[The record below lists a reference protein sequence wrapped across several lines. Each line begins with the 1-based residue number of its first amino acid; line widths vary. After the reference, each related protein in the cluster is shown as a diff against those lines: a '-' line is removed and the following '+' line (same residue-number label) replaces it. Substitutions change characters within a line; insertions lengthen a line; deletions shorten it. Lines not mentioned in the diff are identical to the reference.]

1 MSLKFAKMGYY
12 PYLCIML
19 KTIIVIMPLAICGI
33 LTIQLLLSWFQHRTT
48 AKLWLVIWGVVA
60 TLLYGGHY
68 VFFCRATH
76 LLPVSDSIYVACNLA
91 VYPLYLIYIY
101 NLTARCTPLLLYL
114 GTFVIPALAGITVA
128 TIYAMMTPDETSAY
142 VNDFLYQQAYVRLSG
157 LPSILA
163 DVQLM
168 CRFAFAVEIT
178 AVVVLGIFQISKYNK
193 IIEQSYAD
201 TEGKALY
208 SVRHILI
215 LMLCSSVVSFII
227 NIIGRSWFVNNVWLL
242 VIPSLLFS
250 VLLFTIGWVGLWQDF
265 SIVDILKDEHIA
277 ESSVVEGTSLVE
289 GRILKERLVQTMEKE
304 QLFLQTDLKL
314 NMLARKLGTN
324 RTYLLQT
331 MGSDLHMTF
340 SEYIN
345 RLRIA
350 YAEDMMAQHPEK
362 SKNEVAMLSGY
373 SSLSSFYRNWK
384 LYGKR

>member
-1 MSLKFAKMGYY
+1 MGYY

-19 KTIIVIMPLAICGI
+19 QTIIVVMPLAICGI
-33 LTIQLLLSWFQHRTT
+33 LTVQLLLSWFHHRTP
-48 AKLWLVIWGVVA
+48 AKLWLVIWGAIA

-101 NLTARCTPLLLYL
+101 KLTAQRTPLLLYL
-114 GTFVIPALAGITVA
+114 GTFILPALAGIIVA
-128 TIYAMMTPDETSAY
+128 TIYAMMTPEETSVY
-142 VNDFLYQQAYVRLSG
+142 VNDFLYQQANVRLSG
-157 LPSILA
+157 LPSVLA

-168 CRFAFAVEIT
+168 CRFAFAVEVT

-215 LMLCSSVVSFII
+215 LTLCTSVVSFII
-227 NIIGRSWFVNNVWLL
+227 NIVGRSWFADNVWLL

-277 ESSVVEGTSLVE
+277 ESSVVEGTPLVE

-331 MGSDLHMTF
+331 LGSELHMNF

-384 LYGKR
+384 LYGKK